1 MSERTHKAM
10 ITPKQTAETLGIATS
25 TLRRWASEFEPFLS
39 LRTGVKRTYTTE
51 DITTLKRVKDLFAQG
66 LKTEQ
71 VREALPLVD
80 ARAIDS
86 ALITLP
92 EVLQALDAL
101 RLDRLNML
109 ERLEAQE
116 QAINELRE
124 QLAEQGKPWYQK
136 LFKKQAKT
144 EPEP

>member
-39 LRTGVKRTYTTE
+39 LRTGVKRTYTTD

-136 LFKKQAKT
+136 LFKKQPRT

>member
-39 LRTGVKRTYTTE
+39 LRTGVKRTYTTD

>member
-1 MSERTHKAM
+1 M

-39 LRTGVKRTYTTE
+39 LRTGVKRTYTTD

-144 EPEP
+144 EPEL

>member
-1 MSERTHKAM
+1 M
-10 ITPKQTAETLGIATS
+10 ITPKQASETLDIATS

-51 DITTLKRVKDLFAQG
+51 DITTLKRIKDLFAQG
-66 LKTEQ
+66 LTTKQ

-80 ARAIDS
+80 ASAIDS

-92 EVLQALDAL
+92 EVLQVLDAL

>member
-1 MSERTHKAM
+1 M

-39 LRTGVKRTYTTE
+39 LRTGVKRTYTTD

-80 ARAIDS
+80 ASAIDS

-144 EPEP
+144 EPEL

>member
-1 MSERTHKAM
+1 M
-10 ITPKQTAETLGIATS
+10 ITPKQASETLDIATS

-51 DITTLKRVKDLFAQG
+51 DITTLKRIKDLFAQG
-66 LKTEQ
+66 LTTKQ

-92 EVLQALDAL
+92 EVLQVLDAL

-136 LFKKQAKT
+136 LFKKQPRT

>member
-1 MSERTHKAM
+1 MSERTGKAM
-10 ITPKQTAETLGIATS
+10 ITPKQTAETLEVSTS

-39 LRTGVKRTYTTE
+39 LRTGVKRTYTTD

>member
-1 MSERTHKAM
+1 M
-10 ITPKQTAETLGIATS
+10 ITPKQASETLDIATS

-51 DITTLKRVKDLFAQG
+51 DITTLKRIKDLFAQG
-66 LKTEQ
+66 LTTKQ

-80 ARAIDS
+80 ASAIDS

-92 EVLQALDAL
+92 EVLQVLDAL

-136 LFKKQAKT
+136 LFKKQPRA

>member
-1 MSERTHKAM
+1 MSERTGKAM

-39 LRTGVKRTYTTE
+39 LRTGVKRTYTTD

-101 RLDRLNML
+101 RLDRLDML

-116 QAINELRE
+116 RAIAELRE

-136 LFKKQAKT
+136 LFKKGK
-144 EPEP
+144 